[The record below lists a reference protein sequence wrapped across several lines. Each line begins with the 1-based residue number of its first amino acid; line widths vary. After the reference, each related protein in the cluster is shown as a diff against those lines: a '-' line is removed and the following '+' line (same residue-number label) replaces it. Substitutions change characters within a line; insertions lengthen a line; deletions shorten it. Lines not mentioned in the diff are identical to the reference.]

1 MPSCHLWPLNKPLF
15 KHVILS
21 GLVSSYKLQCNL
33 NYLDLVYPKP
43 WLSRLAGHQKIHY
56 HACAEGLANDLL
68 WVCVVTGWTMSYRLY
83 RLALAKT
90 DWPEYF
96 SEYCWPWSYC
106 IGVVYRLGII
116 IEPGEKF
123 STSVF
128 WTFYLPSLIAIS
140 LWTKGFGLSRLHC
153 IGKSLIS
160 YKITW
165 QVQVPKPLV
174 GFVIGRNGEHIN
186 NIQNTCGVRLQ
197 FQNGTNTTLKIICME
212 LFSVVCMYT

>member
-1 MPSCHLWPLNKPLF
+1 MIFCGCVW
-15 KHVILS
+15 
-21 GLVSSYKLQCNL
+21 
-33 NYLDLVYPKP
+33 
-43 WLSRLAGHQKIHY
+43 
-56 HACAEGLANDLL
+56 L
-68 WVCVVTGWTMSYRLY
+68 WVERW
-83 RLALAKT
+83 AT
-90 DWPEYF
+90 DSTDLPWPKLTDQ
-96 SEYCWPWSYC
+96 STSHEYCWPWSYC

-116 IEPGEKF
+116 IKPGEKF